1 MGLQDQLI
9 NWPTL
14 YNLINR
20 DPLTISPDSYII
32 DAIILMSQKQTQNL
46 SFSSLN
52 RYLKANI
59 CNRQENSCV
68 LVVESGYLLGIITA
82 KDVVNIIADGV
93 DITQTKVA
101 EVMVESLITLS
112 HSHAKDVFT
121 AWSLLR
127 HYQISY
133 LPIVDNQGKLKGI
146 VTDSV
151 LLQAFNRDTIIGIKT
166 ALQQPQSSYYKLN
179 GISCPIHNNLQK
191 GMEQKSATFMPTHQ
205 ELQQTRTKLQMVEE
219 KLHQTHDELEK
230 LVAEN
235 KQLQQKIVEYQQAK
249 EAWQNREKLYCEQ
262 KEAVV
267 RESEAKFRHFAENI
281 QSLMWW
287 KEPETGRFLY
297 VNPAYEQIWGRS
309 RQSLYEQ
316 PLSWME
322 AVYPADRDRVHQ
334 MHTQSLAGEYTDIE
348 YRILQPDGLMRWVW
362 DRTFAMRDEQGN
374 ICYYAGIVEDIT
386 ERKYIEESLRESETR
401 LSLALEAAHMGV
413 WDWNIQTNETLWS
426 LNMGPLYGLPNGT
439 LCPTPQDFL
448 ELIHPEDRQ
457 AFTQAVTYTI
467 QNGIKFIVEY
477 RTVWPDGSIHWLNS
491 TGQIYYS
498 ENGQPMRLTG
508 TTRDISDRKYAQE
521 ALRES
526 EELHRSVVTLIG
538 EGIVLQQ
545 ADGQIVACNLSAE
558 RILGL
563 TKAEIIGRTSY
574 DEIWQTIHED
584 GSSFPGEE
592 HPAMIT
598 LRTSQACTN
607 VRMGIQKLNGQVI
620 WISINSQP
628 LFRGN
633 EPTPYAVVTS
643 FSDISDAYQ
652 QATQRKQAE
661 QKIQEQAA
669 LLDIATDAI
678 LVRSLQN
685 QILFWNQGAERLY
698 GWQAQEAIG
707 KNLDQLLF
715 KQPSPKIPVAI
726 EKVIETGTWQ
736 GELHKVTKSGKDII
750 VESRW
755 TLMQDETGQ
764 PKSILIVDTDIT
776 QKKQLEEQFFR
787 TQRLESLGTLAGGI
801 AHDLNNILTPILAAS
816 QLLQLRFP
824 QDKERY
830 HQLMVIIE
838 NNAKRGAALVKQVLS
853 FARGFKGDNTI
864 ILIKHLISEMLLIA
878 KQTFPK
884 SIEFAL
890 AIPDDLWAISG
901 DITQLHQ
908 VLMNLVVNARDAM
921 PDGGKIEISA
931 ENKFIDEAYAKMNLE
946 AKSGN
951 YIKLTVADNG
961 VGMPPE
967 VLDRIFEP
975 FFTTKEIGTGT
986 GLGLSTVLGII
997 KSHGGFINV
1006 SSKVGKGT
1014 KFKLYLPAVES
1025 CQEVKTDNLTVP
1037 LGEGEL
1043 ILVVDDEAK
1052 ILEIATL
1059 VLENYN
1065 YKVMTASNGIEAI
1078 ALYAQ
1083 HKHQIK
1089 AVLMDMIMPEMD
1101 GITAIRTLQKMN
1113 PQVQIIACSGF
1124 NPHEGLSDVAN
1135 ANVQMVLPK
1144 PFTAQDLLNSLQH
1157 VLKNPN

>member
-1 MGLQDQLI
+1 MRFQDQLI
-9 NWPTL
+9 NYPTL

-20 DPLTISPDSYII
+20 SPLTISPDSYIV
-32 DAIILMSQKQTQNL
+32 DAIRLMSQKQTQNL
-46 SFSSLN
+46 SLPVLN
-52 RYLKANI
+52 RYLKPNI
-59 CNRQENSCV
+59 YNQQENSCI
-68 LVVESGYLLGIITA
+68 LVVEAGYLLGIITA
-82 KDVVNIIADGV
+82 KDVVNIISTGV

-101 EVMVESLITLS
+101 EVMVTALITLRQS
-112 HSHAKDVFT
+112 YATDIFI

-133 LPIVDNQGKLKGI
+133 LPIVDNQGKLTGI
-146 VTDSV
+146 ITDSV
-151 LLQAFNRDTIIGIKT
+151 LLQAFNRDTIVGIKT
-166 ALQQPQSSYYKLN
+166 AVQQPQNNYRKIN
-179 GISCPIHNNLQK
+179 GVSCPIHNHLQK
-191 GMEQKSATFMPTHQ
+191 GIEHKSASFIPTHQ

-219 KLHQTHDELEK
+219 KLRQTHDELEK
-230 LVAEN
+230 LLAEN
-235 KQLQQKIVEYQQAK
+235 KLLQQQIVEYQQA
-249 EAWQNREKLYCEQ
+249 EETWQNKEKLYCEQ
-262 KEAVV
+262 KEAAL
-267 RESEAKFRHFAENI
+267 RESEVKFHHFAENI
-281 QSLMWW
+281 QSLIWW
-287 KEPETGRFLY
+287 KDPQTGQFLY
-297 VNPAYEQIWGRS
+297 VNPAYEKIWGRS
-309 RQSLYEQ
+309 RQSLHEQ
-316 PLSWME
+316 PLSWMD
-322 AVYPADRDRVHQ
+322 AVHLADRDRVHQ
-334 MHTQSLAGEYTDIE
+334 MMTQHLAGEATEIE
-348 YRILQPDGLMRWVW
+348 YRILRPDGLMRWVW
-362 DRTFAMRDEQGN
+362 DRTFVMRDEQGN

-386 ERKYIEESLRESETR
+386 ERKHTEESLRESEAR
-401 LSLALEAAHMGV
+401 LSLALEAAHMGI
-413 WDWNIQTNETLWS
+413 WDWNIQSHESLWS
-426 LNMGPLYGLPNGT
+426 FNMGSLYGLPNGT
-439 LCPTPQDFL
+439 LCPTPEDFL
-448 ELIHPEDRQ
+448 ALIHPEDRQ
-457 AFTQAVTYTI
+457 AFTHAVTRTI
-467 QNGIKFIVEY
+467 QQGMKFLVEY
-477 RTVWPDGSIHWLNS
+477 RAVWPDGSIHWLNS

-498 ENGQPMRLTG
+498 ENDQPIRLTG
-508 TTRDISDRKYAQE
+508 TTRDIGDRKYAQE

-526 EELHRSVVTLIG
+526 EELHRSVVTVMG

-545 ADGQIVACNLSAE
+545 ADGQIVACNISAE
-558 RILGL
+558 KILGL
-563 TKAEIIGRTSY
+563 TKAEILGRTCD
-574 DEIWQTIHED
+574 DEIWHTIHEN
-584 GSSFPGEE
+584 GSHFPAEE

-598 LRTSQACTN
+598 LRTGQPCTN
-607 VRMGIQKLNGQVI
+607 VHMGIQKLNGQVI

-628 LFRGN
+628 LFRDH

-643 FSDISDAYQ
+643 FSDISD
-652 QATQRKQAE
+652 RKQAE

-707 KNLDQLLF
+707 KNPDQLLF

-726 EKVIETGTWQ
+726 EKVIENGTWH

-755 TLMQDETGQ
+755 TLMQDDTGH

-830 HQLMVIIE
+830 HQLMAIIE
-838 NNAKRGAALVKQVLS
+838 NNAKRGADLVKQVLS
-853 FARGFKGDNTI
+853 FARGFKGERTI

-884 SIEFAL
+884 SIEFAI
-890 AIPDDLWAISG
+890 AIPDNLWAVSG

-931 ENKFIDEAYAKMNLE
+931 ENRFIDEAYAKMNLE
-946 AKSGN
+946 AQVGD
-951 YIKLTVADNG
+951 YILLTIADNG
-961 VGMPPE
+961 TGMPPE
-967 VLDRIFEP
+967 ILDRIFEP

-1014 KFKLYLPAVES
+1014 KFNLFLPAVEG
-1025 CQEVKTDNLTVP
+1025 CQGLKTDNLTVP

-1052 ILEIATL
+1052 ILEIATI

-1065 YKVMTASNGIEAI
+1065 YKILTASNGIEAI

-1083 HKHQIK
+1083 YKHQIK

-1124 NPHEGLSDVAN
+1124 NPHEGLTDVIN
-1135 ANVQMVLPK
+1135 ANVQLVLPK
-1144 PFTAQDLLNSLQH
+1144 PFTAQDLMNSLQH
-1157 VLKNPN
+1157 VLKNQN